1 MCLALCWLAAVAV
14 HAVVQAQDTPETTT
28 TLKPAWR
35 TFDGPVMG
43 REIVVW
49 AGATVIIIMIL
60 IVACCV
66 HGKRSRDYMSLAE
79 R

>member
-1 MCLALCWLAAVAV
+1 MHPMLCWLAAVAA
-14 HAVVQAQDTPETTT
+14 AVAVQAQDTPESTP
-28 TLKPAWR
+28 KPAWR

-49 AGATVIIIMIL
+49 AGATVIIIMVL

>member
-1 MCLALCWLAAVAV
+1 MHPTLCWLAAAAVAV
-14 HAVVQAQDTPETTT
+14 ASAQDTPDPTT

-49 AGATVIIIMIL
+49 AGATVIIIMVL

>member
-1 MCLALCWLAAVAV
+1 MFPVLCWLAALASAVAS
-14 HAVVQAQDTPETTT
+14 AQETPESTTR
-28 TLKPAWR
+28 PAWR

-66 HGKRSRDYMSLAE
+66 HGKRSRDYMSLAD